1 MRKAELG
8 VTHACVLNRLLAPH
22 GPRILETVILLHG
35 GRVGQMHAVT
45 KSYP

>member
-1 MRKAELG
+1 MRKAPRG
-8 VTHACVLNRLLAPH
+8 VTRPCVLNGLLVSH

-35 GRVGQMHAVT
+35 GRVGQMHAVA